1 MAEYVADL
9 RDIRFVLFEYL
20 KVQDLQKTALFKE
33 FGRDDYESFLTEAYR
48 FAREVLAP
56 INEIGD
62 REGVRFENGQ
72 VRMPQAFIEAYQR
85 YKEGGWVGAVHSP
98 EVGGIGLPWVMG
110 QVIHEFFLGACISF
124 SLTTGLSEG
133 VIGLLADFGTPELKR
148 LFLPKLISAEW
159 SGTMCLT
166 EPQAGSDVGASKCSA
181 VKLPNGRYRIEGT
194 KIFITGGDH
203 DMAENVVHMVLAR
216 TPDAP
221 PGTKGLSLFV
231 VPKYRPTE
239 AGEKGEFND
248 VKVGRIEHKMGIKGS
263 PTCVMNFGEDGQCE
277 GWLLGNELDGIKLM
291 FHMMNEARVMVGC
304 QGLTLGAAA
313 YHAALAYAKERLQGS
328 HITKMKDPK
337 APRVPIIEHP
347 DVRRMLMWQKSVT
360 EGLRALLLSVAY
372 YADQARAV
380 DDPAQKEKFQG
391 WLELL
396 TPICKAYGS
405 DMGYKACDYAVQVF
419 GGYGYLTEYPV
430 EQYLRDARIAAI
442 YEGTNGIQAL
452 DLVGRKVGMKGGATF
467 MSYLK
472 EIQSF
477 VAKTKAHPQVG
488 KAVGRLGDAA
498 NQIGQLAMKFAT
510 VGSQDILFPT
520 LNAYPFLEAFGHVC
534 AAFYLLQEA
543 VIADERLQALC
554 KDAGATALSDRRK
567 LVEENPEARFY
578 HGKVQSAQFF
588 CNYVLPE
595 VKAKTETIL
604 SGDKSAMDA
613 VF

>member
-72 VRMPQAFIEAYQR
+72 VRLPQAFIEAYQR
-85 YKEGGWVGAVHSP
+85 YREGGWVGAVQSP

-148 LFLPKLISAEW
+148 LFLPKLISAAW

-452 DLVGRKVGMKGGATF
+452 DLVGRKVGMKGGSIF

-543 VIADERLQALC
+543 VIANERLQALC
-554 KDAGATALSDRRK
+554 KEAGATALSDRRK

-604 SGDKSAMDA
+604 SGDKSAMDV

>member
-1 MAEYVADL
+1 MADYVTDL

-20 KVQDLQKTALFKE
+20 KIQELQKTGLFKD
-33 FGRDDYESFLTEAYR
+33 FGREDYESFLTEAYR

-56 INEIGD
+56 INEVGD

-72 VRMPQAFIEAYQR
+72 VRMPSAFIEAYKK
-85 YKEGGWVGAVHSP
+85 YKEGGWVGAAQSQ

-110 QVIHEFFLGACISF
+110 QVIHEFFLGACLSF
-124 SLTTGLSEG
+124 SLTAGLSEG
-133 VIGLLADFGTPELKR
+133 LINLLTDFGTDEMKR
-148 LFLPKLISAEW
+148 LFLPKLLSAEW

-166 EPQAGSDVGASKCSA
+166 EPQAGSDVGASRCMA
-181 VKLPNGRYRIEGT
+181 TKLPNGRYRIEGT

-203 DMAENVVHMVLAR
+203 DMVENVVHAVLAR

-221 PGTKGLSLFV
+221 PGTKGLSLFI

-248 VKVGRIEHKMGIKGS
+248 VKVGRIEHKMGLKGS
-263 PTCVMNFGEDGQCE
+263 PTCVMNFGEDGGCE
-277 GWLLGNELDGIKLM
+277 GWLLGNELDGIKIM

-304 QGLTLGAAA
+304 QGMTLGSAA
-313 YHAALAYAKERLQGS
+313 YQAALAYARERLQGS

-360 EGLRALLLSVAY
+360 EGLRAMLYAVAY
-372 YADQARAV
+372 YADQARAL
-380 DDPAQKEKFQG
+380 DDPDLKEKYQG

-405 DMGYKACDYAVQVF
+405 DMGYRACDYAVQIL
-419 GGYGYLTEYPV
+419 GGYGYLSEYPV
-430 EQYLRDARIAAI
+430 EQYLRDARVAAI

-452 DLVGRKVGMKGGATF
+452 DLVGRKLGLKGGSVF
-467 MSYLK
+467 MGYLK
-472 EIQSF
+472 EIQNF
-477 VAKTKAHPQVG
+477 VAKTKGHPNIG
-488 KAVGRLGDAA
+488 KHVARLGDAA
-498 NQIGQLAMKFAT
+498 NLVGQVAMKFAT
-510 VGSQDILFPT
+510 VGSQDIVFPT

-543 VIADERLQALC
+543 LLADEQLQQMF
-554 KDAGATALSDRRK
+554 KEAGATSLTDRRK

-588 CNYVLPE
+588 CTYILPE
-595 VKAKTETIL
+595 VKSKTETIL
-604 SGDKSAMDA
+604 SGDKSAMDV

>member
-1 MAEYVADL
+1 
-9 RDIRFVLFEYL
+9 
-20 KVQDLQKTALFKE
+20 
-33 FGRDDYESFLTEAYR
+33 
-48 FAREVLAP
+48 
-56 INEIGD
+56 
-62 REGVRFENGQ
+62 
-72 VRMPQAFIEAYQR
+72 
-85 YKEGGWVGAVHSP
+85 
-98 EVGGIGLPWVMG
+98 
-110 QVIHEFFLGACISF
+110 
-124 SLTTGLSEG
+124 
-133 VIGLLADFGTPELKR
+133 
-148 LFLPKLISAEW
+148 
-159 SGTMCLT
+159 
-166 EPQAGSDVGASKCSA
+166 
-181 VKLPNGRYRIEGT
+181 
-194 KIFITGGDH
+194 
-203 DMAENVVHMVLAR
+203 
-216 TPDAP
+216 
-221 PGTKGLSLFV
+221 
-231 VPKYRPTE
+231 
-239 AGEKGEFND
+239 
-248 VKVGRIEHKMGIKGS
+248 
-263 PTCVMNFGEDGQCE
+263 
-277 GWLLGNELDGIKLM
+277 
-291 FHMMNEARVMVGC
+291 
-304 QGLTLGAAA
+304 
-313 YHAALAYAKERLQGS
+313 
-328 HITKMKDPK
+328 
-337 APRVPIIEHP
+337 
-347 DVRRMLMWQKSVT
+347 
-360 EGLRALLLSVAY
+360 
-372 YADQARAV
+372 V

-452 DLVGRKVGMKGGATF
+452 DLVGRKVGMKGGSIF

-543 VIADERLQALC
+543 VIANERLQALC
-554 KDAGATALSDRRK
+554 KEAGATALSDRRK

-604 SGDKSAMDA
+604 SGDKSAMDV